1 MADIFLSYGGA
12 QRLVE
17 TFEKSLSRQ
26 GHIVYSDADFDYRSD
41 AIIAK
46 LRQFDAIIVIWSEN
60 SKSRDLTLAVA
71 AEALP
76 IGTAHS
82 DACTRF
88 VRPPYAKTQMRHS
101 QNPVSGGVRSSAYTY
116 SLDVTLTSATSLP

>member
-17 TFEKSLSRQ
+17 AFEKSLSRQ

-71 AEALP
+71 AEALRLGRLIQTRAP
-76 IGTAHS
+76 GLFVRLTRRRRCATLK
-82 DACTRF
+82 TRF
-88 VRPPYAKTQMRHS
+88 REGYDRLH
-101 QNPVSGGVRSSAYTY
+101 
-116 SLDVTLTSATSLP
+116 TLTHSM